1 MINKL
6 LWLWKL
12 TKVFTEVLLLC
23 TTSQWNKNGQKT
35 NSSSFCLNGV
45 KNIHSKCYAAK

>member
-12 TKVFTEVLLLC
+12 TKVFTEVLWLC
-23 TTSQWNKNGQKT
+23 TISQWNKNGQKT
-35 NSSSFCLNGV
+35 NSSFCLNSV
-45 KNIHSKCYAAK
+45 KEHTFNILPC